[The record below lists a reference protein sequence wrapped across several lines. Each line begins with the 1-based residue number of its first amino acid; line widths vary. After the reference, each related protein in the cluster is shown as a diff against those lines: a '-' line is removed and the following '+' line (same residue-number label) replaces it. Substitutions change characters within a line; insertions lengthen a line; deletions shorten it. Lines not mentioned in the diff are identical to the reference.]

1 MMALNHTYM
10 HIYKHRTNKD
20 FLFASLTLLL
30 MLMVSIAGDTI
41 TRPSPQRLAP
51 PSGLPCSRDQLTSFS
66 GKVIRYAR
74 QPRQITLQIR
84 TDEATTERFQIQIS
98 KGKNYLALFLLNGA
112 AITKTELEKI
122 EKKLTKKANDV
133 RVTVWE
139 CRNSAHRIIDWRVA
153 Q

>member
-112 AITKTELEKI
+112 AIPKTELEKI